1 MFNVLV
7 VEDNKQ
13 VSEVIFEYFEAL
25 NYQLDY
31 AATGTLGLN
40 LARKHKFD
48 LIILDVMLPG
58 IDGIAICQTLR
69 AEGNHT
75 PIIMLTA
82 RDTNQDILLGLSIG
96 ADDYVVKPFDLT
108 LLEARINA
116 VMRRTKTPITQQNE
130 LIVGP
135 LKLKTNEHLVFRNE
149 QQIKLNPSCYKIL
162 HRLME
167 QHPNVVSKA
176 DIENTL
182 WPDDLPDQDIL
193 RKHIYQLRSKID
205 KGFEQELIITVPKIG
220 YKLNV

>member
-1 MFNVLV
+1 MFNILV

>member
-1 MFNVLV
+1 
-7 VEDNKQ
+7 
-13 VSEVIFEYFEAL
+13 
-25 NYQLDY
+25 
-31 AATGTLGLN
+31 
-40 LARKHKFD
+40 
-48 LIILDVMLPG
+48 
-58 IDGIAICQTLR
+58 
-69 AEGNHT
+69 
-75 PIIMLTA
+75 
-82 RDTNQDILLGLSIG
+82 
-96 ADDYVVKPFDLT
+96 
-108 LLEARINA
+108 
-116 VMRRTKTPITQQNE
+116 MRRTKTPITQQNE

-149 QQIKLNPSCYKIL
+149 QQVKLNPSCYKIL

>member
-149 QQIKLNPSCYKIL
+149 QQVKLNPSCYKIL